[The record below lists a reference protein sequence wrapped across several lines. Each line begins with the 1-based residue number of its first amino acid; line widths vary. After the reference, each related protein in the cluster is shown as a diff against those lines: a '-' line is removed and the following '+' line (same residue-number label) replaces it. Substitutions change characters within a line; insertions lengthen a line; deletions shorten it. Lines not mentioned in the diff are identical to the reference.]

1 MFHGSIVRGRLVAG
15 VLMAVSLVAGGHA
28 RAEEALARSTDK
40 EVRKQI
46 EAIAERQ
53 EKFEKSLD
61 GKFKKSIVRG
71 PAGEVDVMAFLKDFE
86 SAVKRMDE
94 RFSGKYAASAE
105 AADVFDRA
113 TRMHRYV
120 REHPELK
127 GANEWDAVA
136 QKLAQLAT
144 SYGVTFPLEAG
155 AKARRIG
162 DGELADAAAAFAKA
176 APKTADALKKAA
188 RSVPALAGGAESGA
202 KDLKAAASTAKT
214 LASRI
219 SGGKPASAEAR
230 QLQVL
235 SARID
240 ALVATDGAP
249 DALTSSWAACGAPL
263 ETILTAFG
271 LSRGAASP

>member
-1 MFHGSIVRGRLVAG
+1 MFRGSIVRGRLVAG
-15 VLMAVSLVAGGHA
+15 VVMAMALVSGNHA
-28 RAEEALARSTDK
+28 RAEEALARNTDK

-53 EKFEKSLD
+53 QKFEKALD

-71 PAGEVDVMAFLKDFE
+71 AAGEVDVKAFLKDFD

-94 RFSGKYAASAE
+94 RFSAKYAASAE
-105 AADVFDRA
+105 AADVLERA

-144 SYGVTFPLEAG
+144 SYRVTFPLEEG

-162 DGELADAAAAFAKA
+162 DGELADAATAFAKA
-176 APKTADALKKAA
+176 APKTADALRRGAK
-188 RSVPALAGGAESGA
+188 SVPALAGGAESGA
-202 KDLKAAASTAKT
+202 QDLKSAASTAKT
-214 LASRI
+214 LASRV
-219 SGGKPASAEAR
+219 SDGKPASAEAR
-230 QLQVL
+230 QLGAL

-240 ALVATDGAP
+240 ALVSVDGAP
-249 DALTSSWAACGAPL
+249 DALTTAWAACRAPL

-271 LSRGAASP
+271 LSRGPASP